1 MRTLDLGHLAYR
13 AAWDEQ
19 ERIHADVVI
28 GGEEAILLVEHP
40 PVITMGRRGETL
52 GVTNLRASD
61 EVLRQRGV
69 EFVQTDRGGDI
80 TFHGPGQ
87 LVAYPIVRL
96 IDHKLSV
103 GAYVRL
109 LQNAVIDAL
118 ARFDI
123 TGHTDHAG
131 IGIWVNRGADIPVC
145 LPLRGS
151 DVGGTDIP
159 VCVSPPVPPQSET
172 QTGMSVPPP
181 VVEAP
186 DAAKICALGVRVKRG
201 VTLHGLALNVT
212 TDLSY
217 FDLIV
222 PCGIADRSVT
232 SMRQILGDRCPIMAD
247 VKAAVVKSL
256 RRALGEPG

>member
-1 MRTLDLGHLAYR
+1 MNTIDIGQLAYR
-13 AAWDEQ
+13 LAWEEQ
-19 ERIHADVVI
+19 ERVHASVVA

-61 EVLRQRGV
+61 EALAARDV

-87 LVAYPIVRL
+87 LVVYPIVRL

-103 GAYVRL
+103 GGYVRM
-109 LQNAVIDAL
+109 LQEAVIEAL
-118 ARFDI
+118 TTFGI
-123 TGHTDHAG
+123 TGETDDAG
-131 IGIWVNRGADIPVC
+131 IGVWVDR
-145 LPLRGS
+145 R
-151 DVGGTDIP
+151 
-159 VCVSPPVPPQSET
+159 
-172 QTGMSVPPP
+172 
-181 VVEAP
+181 
-186 DAAKICALGVRVKRG
+186 KICAFGVRVKRG

-232 SMRQILGDRCPIMAD
+232 SLRQILGEGCPAMGD
-247 VKAAVVKSL
+247 VKSAVVQAL
-256 RRALGEPG
+256 RKRLDRG